1 VTDSELG
8 GILGI
13 HYTRFHQFRRAG
25 KITVQAADKI
35 CCSRGVHLS
44 YVYGD
49 IYWAYLDERVAFDVA
64 RARKA
69 EVRKQERAA
78 AKRRTQQT
86 QKELQQCV

>member
-1 VTDSELG
+1 VTNTELG
-8 GILGI
+8 SILGI
-13 HYTRFHQFRRAG
+13 HYTRFHHFRKTG

-49 IYWAYLDERVAFDVA
+49 AYWAYLDERVAFDNA
-64 RARKA
+64 RARKK
-69 EVRKQERAA
+69 EVRAQERAA

-86 QKELQQCV
+86 QKELQQCA